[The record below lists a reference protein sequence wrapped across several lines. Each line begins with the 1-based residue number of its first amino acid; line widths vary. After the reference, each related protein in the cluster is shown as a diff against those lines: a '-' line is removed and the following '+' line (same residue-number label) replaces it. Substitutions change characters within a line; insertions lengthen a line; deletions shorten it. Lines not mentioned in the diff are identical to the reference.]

1 MSAAPRDFAGGKT
14 YLQLVMIPRLANS
27 ARAAN
32 TPPALQR
39 LFKGRLRKETRQGHI
54 LLCLA
59 LWSTI
64 SFLFVSRFIYSSVV
78 VEGASMTPTLQPNER
93 HLLNYWLHHVIPFQ
107 RGDLVVLREHQ
118 ESPKVVKRIIALPRE
133 TLQLRDD
140 GVYVNGQRLREPYVP
155 HGAYTY
161 SRRMG
166 DRKLTLGSDEYF
178 VMGDN
183 RLVSQDSRWF
193 GPVRRSDLLGT
204 IEP

>member
-1 MSAAPRDFAGGKT
+1 
-14 YLQLVMIPRLANS
+14 MIPRS
-27 ARAAN
+27 PRSGRAAN
-32 TPPALQR
+32 TRAVFPQ
-39 LFKGRLRKETRQGHI
+39 LFRGRLCKETRQGHI
-54 LLCLA
+54 LVCLA

-78 VEGASMTPTLQPNER
+78 VEGASMTPALKPNER
-93 HLLNYWLHHVIPFQ
+93 HLLNHWLHHVIPFQ
-107 RGDLVVLREHQ
+107 RGDLVVLREEQ
-118 ESPKVVKRIIALPRE
+118 DGPKVVKRIIALPRE
-133 TLQLRDD
+133 TIQLRDD
-140 GVYVNGQRLREPYVP
+140 GVYVDGLRLREPYIP
-155 HGAYTY
+155 HDAYTY

-183 RLVSQDSRWF
+183 RLVSQDSRWY